1 MESSFYLILILKF
14 YNTNKI
20 MKKKIALVLGATGQD
35 GSYMTDLL
43 LKKKY
48 EVHGVYRK
56 SSVGNTKNI
65 DHLIGN
71 DKVFNKSFFL
81 QKGDLLDTVS
91 MQNIINETNP
101 IEIYN
106 FADQDHVG
114 WSYEIPS
121 YSFKTTALSVI
132 EIFEIIRKKKQK
144 IKFFQPISS
153 NIFGETKQKK
163 QNEKTPP
170 EPNSIYAL
178 AKTTAFYASKMYSK
192 VYNLHICGAIFFNH
206 ESPKRHQ
213 DYVSKKIVQN
223 VCEIFHG
230 KRKYIYLGNIKSK
243 IDWGFAKEYV
253 EYSWKIM
260 QRNKPEF
267 YVIGT
272 GKNNSVE
279 YFVKKCFD
287 YVGLNY
293 KKFIKIDKNLFRPS
307 KTRNLLADTFKAKKD
322 LNFKPKTNLDG
333 LIKIMMDDEL
343 KKYNG

>member
-1 MESSFYLILILKF
+1 M
-14 YNTNKI
+14 N
-20 MKKKIALVLGATGQD
+20 KKKALVLGATGQD
-35 GSYMTDLL
+35 GSYMIDLL

-48 EVHGVYRK
+48 QVHGLYRK

-65 DHLIGN
+65 DHLIS
-71 DKVFNKSFFL
+71 DKKVFNKCFFL
-81 QKGDLLDTVS
+81 HKGDLLDTVS
-91 MQNIINETNP
+91 LNNIINEINP
-101 IEIYN
+101 KEIYN

-132 EIFEIIRKKKQK
+132 EILEIIRKKRQK

-153 NIFGETKQKK
+153 NIFGETNKIK
-163 QNEKTPP
+163 QNEKTSP

-206 ESPKRHQ
+206 ESPKRHR

-223 VCEIFHG
+223 VCEILHG

-243 IDWGFAKEYV
+243 IDWGYAKEYV
-253 EYSWKIM
+253 EYAWKIM
-260 QRNKPEF
+260 QQKKADF

-279 YFVKKCFD
+279 YFVKKCFSMS
-287 YVGLNY
+287 VLI
-293 KKFIKIDKNLFRPS
+293 IKNILRSTKSLRPS
-307 KTRNLLADTFKAKKD
+307 KTRDLIADTLKAQKDFK
-322 LNFKPKTNLDG
+322 FKPKTDLDS

-343 KKYNG
+343 SKYNG